1 MFTGYIPGVHGYWGT
16 LGNCFLFHILSWLFP
31 ASRAAAS
38 SDRGAGLPRSPA
50 FFRLTPRGKHP
61 GKTNSELYSTPLRT
75 EVTTIHFS
83 CHRVEAQPVTPSS
96 LGPSGFAGSGGWG
109 QRGWCSHPCRRRLGT
124 CFCRNYRKRWCPHT
138 WPSSACLTSVTQEV
152 VLLFWPS
159 FHHLDSFPTP
169 GQCTVPL
176 PPCERISFLSI
187 TNIGLIAY
195 LRKKKTHELSPSKFG
210 GFSLWLGFVVLQ

>member
-1 MFTGYIPGVHGYWGT
+1 MRNSGKPFSFPHSFLAVSSLTSY
-16 LGNCFLFHILSWLFP
+16 CFFRQGRWPSPFSSLT
-31 ASRAAAS
+31 AAVT
-38 SDRGAGLPRSPA
+38 A

-61 GKTNSELYSTPLRT
+61 GKTNSKFYSTPLRT

-138 WPSSACLTSVTQEV
+138 WPCSACLTSATQEV
-152 VLLFWPS
+152 ALLFWPS
-159 FHHLDSFPTP
+159 FHHPDSFPTP
-169 GQCTVPL
+169 GQCAVPL
-176 PPCERISFLSI
+176 PRCEWISFLSI
-187 TNIGLIAY
+187 TNIGLIIAY
-195 LRKKKTHELSPSKFG
+195 LRKKKVNCRPPNS
-210 GFSLWLGFVVLQ
+210 VVSHCG

>member
-1 MFTGYIPGVHGYWGT
+1 MGIEELWETVFFSTFFPGCFQPHELLLLQTGALAFP
-16 LGNCFLFHILSWLFP
+16 ILL
-31 ASRAAAS
+31 
-38 SDRGAGLPRSPA
+38 SDCSCHRLLPVDPTWQ
-50 FFRLTPRGKHP
+50 TPWEDKS
-61 GKTNSELYSTPLRT
+61 KLYSTPLRT

-124 CFCRNYRKRWCPHT
+124 CFCRNYQKRWCPHT

-195 LRKKKTHELSPSKFG
+195 LRKKKTMNCHPPNS
-210 GFSLWLGFVVLQ
+210 VVSHCG